1 MYVKLAQYCT
11 YSWLNCRPTPAYN
24 SCRQHV
30 CSCRHTL
37 FTVHVE
43 QRLQPKPEG
52 NSSNTTMTTA
62 SLFNNITPCPWCM
75 IAVPTPCVQYIC
87 LPNSF
92 NYHVRGSLPYCATQA
107 TLNAT
112 DFKGVPWQVCPG
124 STQAGLPT
132 QRFTAA
138 LDDLHTLQH
147 QHSTRSAK
155 LLNTL
160 QRKPKHQQTP
170 MCQQS
175 RLLC

>member
-1 MYVKLAQYCT
+1 MQCPPPACSTYVSQ
-11 YSWLNCRPTPAYN
+11 
-24 SCRQHV
+24 
-30 CSCRHTL
+30 
-37 FTVHVE
+37 
-43 QRLQPKPEG
+43 
-52 NSSNTTMTTA
+52 TA
-62 SLFNNITPCPWCM
+62 ST
-75 IAVPTPCVQYIC
+75 
-87 LPNSF
+87 
-92 NYHVRGSLPYCATQA
+92 YHVRGTLPYCATQA

-160 QRKPKHQQTP
+160 QRKPKHSKPQCASRADCYAELLERVELYAQRTSCVQRTTSRCQASASHWQQLGPAWPCMYSVQAVCDVLPLAATAALTG
-170 MCQQS
+170 CS
-175 RLLC
+175 